1 MADETVRLGFLEFL
15 EVGVHLEDS
24 AVILLMAADQ
34 DPGTKKAVEKFGCLL
49 TVAQATNL
57 SIQLQDA
64 VRRLRGSHH

>member
-49 TVAQATNL
+49 TVAQAHG
-57 SIQLQDA
+57 I
-64 VRRLRGSHH
+64 